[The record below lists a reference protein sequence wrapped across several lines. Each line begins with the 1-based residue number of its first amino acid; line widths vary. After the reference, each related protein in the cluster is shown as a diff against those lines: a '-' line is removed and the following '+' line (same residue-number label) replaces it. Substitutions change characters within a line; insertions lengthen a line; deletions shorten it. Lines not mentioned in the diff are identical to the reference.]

1 MNAYCVVL
9 RPQSLVNST
18 YPRNKRFYLSADSAD
33 RAILTASEDNP
44 EWRAIGIEPSG
55 LSAPRPQSDRSGPA
69 PDNWHAA

>member
-1 MNAYCVVL
+1 MNTYCVVL
-9 RPQSLVNST
+9 RPPSLVNPI
-18 YPRNKRFYLSADSAD
+18 YPRNKRCYLSADSAV

-55 LSAPRPQSDRSGPA
+55 VFGPRPQSDRSEPA